1 MSMLDA
7 GSLSLNY
14 PSGTLSASGPDI
26 SILAGADVFDATDY
40 PLNHCAFCRPG
51 DVVDF
56 SGSWLGT
63 GGSVTYQGASFSTGG
78 ALDPLNV
85 FSVTTPATVVPPLG
99 DPFSLELPFTL
110 DYSVGRPALDATGAG
125 VATVNFAPGNFA
137 GTWFTSSA
145 VYNLDPPLTLTN
157 PEPSTVFLL
166 GTALLLGLFW
176 RSRAQPNR

>member
-63 GGSVTYQGASFSTGG
+63 GGSVTYQGATFTTGG

-85 FSVTTPATVVPPLG
+85 FSVTTPTVVPPLG

-110 DYSVGRPALDATGAG
+110 DFSVGRLDIDATGAG
-125 VATVNFAPGNFA
+125 VATVDFVPRDGNWL
-137 GTWFTSSA
+137 TLSA
-145 VYNLDPPLTLTN
+145 VYTLDPPA
-157 PEPSTVFLL
+157 
-166 GTALLLGLFW
+166 ALVI
-176 RSRAQPNR
+176 R